1 MSVTGDTSLT
11 KGALVIVLGL
21 AGKELIIF
29 LAPYSASRLGVG
41 KNLEEDIAWTSD
53 LKRYSI
59 PYNVMLSNK
68 N

>member
-11 KGALVIVLGL
+11 KGALVIVLSL

-29 LAPYSASRLGVG
+29 IAPYPASRLGVG
-41 KNLEEDIAWTSD
+41 KNLGEDIAWTTD
-53 LKRYSI
+53 PKRYSI
-59 PYNVMLSNK
+59 PNNVMLSDK